1 MGLFL
6 ILLIVL
12 INPMVTVILLSSYLN
27 YRDNKREK
35 TKNK

>member
-35 TKNK
+35 IKNK